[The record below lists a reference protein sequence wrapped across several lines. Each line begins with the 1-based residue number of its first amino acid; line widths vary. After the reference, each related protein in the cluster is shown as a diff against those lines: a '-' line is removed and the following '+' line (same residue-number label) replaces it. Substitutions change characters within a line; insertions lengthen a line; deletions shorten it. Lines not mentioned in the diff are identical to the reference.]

1 MGSPKYTA
9 IDSTEYSASMLTD
22 NRTNT
27 KPQDD
32 ATLRC
37 DPAGGTA
44 RPSSI
49 LVEIQSGNPTRRSIK
64 ALPSRISSV
73 HETAP
78 FVKWGI
84 HWLVPAKMLA
94 LLVAGIAL
102 AIGHHCY
109 YHSLAGTEV
118 LSSANQAST
127 WDTNRQEWK
136 IRFGTAFAFLA
147 KTCLA
152 SSIAIAYT
160 QHIWASCRKKAFS
173 ISGLDALF
181 SATSDVFAFAS
192 LDLTVRAKIDAVLA
206 AFVWSVKCVLCELLL
221 RKLQYLSS
229 IFY

>member
-1 MGSPKYTA
+1 MAASKYTA
-9 IDSTEYSASMLTD
+9 ISSTEYEVLNYPDGKAD
-22 NRTNT
+22 DENRT
-27 KPQDD
+27 D
-32 ATLRC
+32 ATQRC
-37 DPAGGTA
+37 DPIWSTA
-44 RPSSI
+44 RPDSIPTENQSEKPTQSSTM
-49 LVEIQSGNPTRRSIK
+49 V
-64 ALPSRISSV
+64 PSTPLSSV
-73 HETAP
+73 QGSAQ
-78 FVKWGI
+78 VVQWGI

-94 LLVAGIAL
+94 LLVLGITL
-102 AIGHHCY
+102 AVGHQCY

-118 LSSANQAST
+118 FSTTNQTSA
-127 WDTNRQEWK
+127 WDTSRQEWK

-160 QHIWASCRKKAFS
+160 QHIWASRRKKAYS
-173 ISGLDALF
+173 ISGLDSLF